1 MRLKFYHLG
10 LHSTSIVRDMK
21 LFFVFIWLGFIFG
34 FQWVNAQVENDNSSF
49 SFPPNTN
56 NDSNPFFEP
65 PPEQSPYLKGNF
77 LERPLDI
84 TDPTLNDKGVKI
96 NMEEQEKFLNPGDIY
111 LSKLKGKGVEAG
123 KDPKKFRTNQ
133 YMGDYRMKG
142 NKARIIFRDH
152 EYPDGD
158 RVRILH
164 NDQVIQPNVLLVER
178 FVGLTVELVPGFNKI
193 DFVALNQGT
202 SGPNTAEVRVYDEN
216 GEMTAANQW
225 NLATGVRATY
235 ILIKE

>member
-1 MRLKFYHLG
+1 MRLKYYHLG
-10 LHSTSIVRDMK
+10 LYSSS
-21 LFFVFIWLGFIFG
+21 VFRNLRLYFICIWFGLIFG

-49 SFPPNTN
+49 SFPSNR
-56 NDSNPFFEP
+56 NDNSNPFFEP
-65 PPEQSPYLKGNF
+65 PQEKSPYLKGDF
-77 LERPLDI
+77 MEKPLDI
-84 TDPTLNDKGVKI
+84 TDPTLDYKGDKI
-96 NMEEQEKFLNPGDIY
+96 NMGEQEKFLNAGDIY

-123 KDPKKFRTNQ
+123 KDPKKYRTNQ
-133 YMGDYRMKG
+133 YMGDYRMDG
-142 NKARIIFRDH
+142 NQARIIFRDH

-178 FVGLTVELVPGFNKI
+178 FVGLTIELVAGFNKI
-193 DFVALNQGT
+193 DFIALNQGT

-235 ILIKE
+235 VLIKE

>member
-1 MRLKFYHLG
+1 L
-10 LHSTSIVRDMK
+10 
-21 LFFVFIWLGFIFG
+21 IFE

-49 SFPPNTN
+49 SFPSNR
-56 NDSNPFFEP
+56 NDNSNPFFEP
-65 PPEQSPYLKGNF
+65 PQEKSPYLKGDF
-77 LERPLDI
+77 MEKPLDI
-84 TDPTLNDKGVKI
+84 TDPTLDYKGAKI
-96 NMEEQEKFLNPGDIY
+96 NMGEQEKFLNAGDIY
-111 LSKLKGKGVEAG
+111 LSKLKGKGLEAG
-123 KDPKKFRTNQ
+123 KDPKKYRTNQ
-133 YMGDYRMKG
+133 YMGDYRMDG
-142 NKARIIFRDH
+142 NQARIIFRDH

-178 FVGLTVELVPGFNKI
+178 FVGLTIELVAGFNKI
-193 DFVALNQGT
+193 DFIALNQGT

>member
-1 MRLKFYHLG
+1 MRLKYYHLG
-10 LHSTSIVRDMK
+10 LYSSSVFRN
-21 LFFVFIWLGFIFG
+21 LRLYFVCIWLGLIFG

-49 SFPPNTN
+49 SFPSNR
-56 NDSNPFFEP
+56 NDNSNPFFEP
-65 PPEQSPYLKGNF
+65 PQEKSPYLKGDF
-77 LERPLDI
+77 MEKPLDI
-84 TDPTLNDKGVKI
+84 TDPTLDYKGAKI
-96 NMEEQEKFLNPGDIY
+96 NMGEQEKFLNAGDIY
-111 LSKLKGKGVEAG
+111 LSKLKGKGLEAG
-123 KDPKKFRTNQ
+123 KDPKKYRTNQ
-133 YMGDYRMKG
+133 YMGDYRMDG
-142 NKARIIFRDH
+142 NQARIIFRDH

-178 FVGLTVELVPGFNKI
+178 FVGLTIELVAGFNKV
-193 DFVALNQGT
+193 DFIALNQGT

>member
-1 MRLKFYHLG
+1 MLSKFYFDALDLFPTDIRLG
-10 LHSTSIVRDMK
+10 SPFISIWVGM
-21 LFFVFIWLGFIFG
+21 LLS
-34 FQWVNAQVENDNSSF
+34 FQLTFAQVENDRSSL
-49 SFPPNTN
+49 SFPSN
-56 NDSNPFFEP
+56 NRDGSNSLLRP
-65 PPEQSPYLKGNF
+65 PAEESPYLKRDF
-77 LERPLDI
+77 LKKPLDM
-84 TDPTLNDKGVKI
+84 TDPSLDDKDTKI

-123 KDPKKFRTNQ
+123 KDPKKYRTNQ
-133 YMGDYRMKG
+133 YMGDYRIGG
-142 NKARIIFRDH
+142 NQARIIFRDH

-164 NDQVIQPNVLLVER
+164 NDVVIQPNVLLVER

-193 DFVALNQGT
+193 DFVALNQGS

-216 GEMTAANQW
+216 GDMTAANQW

>member
-1 MRLKFYHLG
+1 MRSKCYLKIYHSSLIDKG
-10 LHSTSIVRDMK
+10 STAPFISIWVA
-21 LFFVFIWLGFIFG
+21 LIFS
-34 FQWVNAQVENDNSSF
+34 FQFAIAQIENDNPSF
-49 SFPPNTN
+49 SFPSNSSDKPN
-56 NDSNPFFEP
+56 SLFKP
-65 PPEQSPYLKGNF
+65 PAEESPYLKGDF
-77 LERPLDI
+77 LEKPLDM
-84 TDPTLNDKGVKI
+84 TDPTLDDKGSKI

-111 LSKLKGKGVEAG
+111 LSKLKGREVEAG
-123 KDPKKFRTNQ
+123 KDPNKYRTNQ
-133 YMGDYRMKG
+133 YMGDYRIEG
-142 NKARIIFRDH
+142 DQARIIFRDH

-164 NDQVIQPNVLLVER
+164 NDMVIQPNVLLVER
-178 FVGLTVELVPGFNKI
+178 FVGLSLDLVPGFNKI

-216 GEMTAANQW
+216 GDMTAANQW

>member
-1 MRLKFYHLG
+1 MALG
-10 LHSTSIVRDMK
+10 LQLT
-21 LFFVFIWLGFIFG
+21 FG
-34 FQWVNAQVENDNSSF
+34 QIENNNPSF
-49 SFPPNTN
+49 SFPSDKN
-56 NDSNPFFEP
+56 NNSSPLFTP
-65 PPEQSPYLKGNF
+65 PAEESPYLRGDF
-77 LERPLDI
+77 LKKPLDM
-84 TDPTLNDKGVKI
+84 TDPSLNDKGPTI

-111 LSKLKGKGVEAG
+111 LSKLKGKGAEAG
-123 KDPKKFRTNQ
+123 KDPNKFRTNQ
-133 YMGDYRMKG
+133 YMGDYRIGG

-178 FVGLTVELVPGFNKI
+178 FVGLTVELIPGFNKI
-193 DFVALNQGT
+193 DFVALNQGS

-225 NLATGVRATY
+225 NLATGVKATY

>member
-1 MRLKFYHLG
+1 M
-10 LHSTSIVRDMK
+10 
-21 LFFVFIWLGFIFG
+21 
-34 FQWVNAQVENDNSSF
+34 
-49 SFPPNTN
+49 
-56 NDSNPFFEP
+56 
-65 PPEQSPYLKGNF
+65 
-77 LERPLDI
+77 
-84 TDPTLNDKGVKI
+84 TDPTLDGKGPKI
-96 NMEEQEKFLNPGDIY
+96 NMEEKEKFLDVGDIY

-123 KDPKKFRTNQ
+123 KDPKKYRTNQ
-133 YMGDYRMKG
+133 YMGDYRMDG
-142 NKARIIFRDH
+142 NQARIIFRDH

-164 NDQVIQPNVLLVER
+164 NDKVIQPNVLLAER

-193 DFVALNQGT
+193 DFIALNQGT

-216 GEMTAANQW
+216 GNMTANNQW

>member
-1 MRLKFYHLG
+1 MRVKYYHLG
-10 LHSTSIVRDMK
+10 LYSSSVFRN
-21 LFFVFIWLGFIFG
+21 LRLYLVFIWLGLIFG

-49 SFPPNTN
+49 SFPSNR
-56 NDSNPFFEP
+56 NDNSNPFFEP
-65 PPEQSPYLKGNF
+65 PQEKSPYLKGDF
-77 LERPLDI
+77 MEKPLDI
-84 TDPTLNDKGVKI
+84 TDPTLGYKGDKI
-96 NMEEQEKFLNPGDIY
+96 NMREQEKFLNAGDIY
-111 LSKLKGKGVEAG
+111 LSKLKGKGLEAG
-123 KDPKKFRTNQ
+123 KDPKKYRTNQ
-133 YMGDYRMKG
+133 YMGDYRMDG
-142 NKARIIFRDH
+142 NQARIIFRDH

-178 FVGLTVELVPGFNKI
+178 FVGLTVELVAGFNKI
-193 DFVALNQGT
+193 DFIALNQGT

-216 GEMTAANQW
+216 GQMTAANQW

>member
-1 MRLKFYHLG
+1 MLSKCYLDTFHSLSINAGPRHLFMSIWMG
-10 LHSTSIVRDMK
+10 LVLS
-21 LFFVFIWLGFIFG
+21 FQFG
-34 FQWVNAQVENDNSSF
+34 IAQLENNNSSF
-49 SFPPNTN
+49 SFPSN
-56 NDSNPFFEP
+56 NSDDSNSLLMP
-65 PPEQSPYLKGNF
+65 PPQESPYLKGNF
-77 LERPLDI
+77 LEKPLDM
-84 TDPTLNDKGVKI
+84 TDPTLDGKGTKI
-96 NMEEQEKFLNPGDIY
+96 NMEEKEKFLDVGDIY

-123 KDPKKFRTNQ
+123 KDPKKYRTNQ
-133 YMGDYRMKG
+133 YMGDYRMDG
-142 NKARIIFRDH
+142 NQARIIFRDH

-164 NDQVIQPNVLLVER
+164 NDKVIQPNVLLAER

-193 DFVALNQGT
+193 DFIALNQGT

-216 GEMTAANQW
+216 GNMTANNQW

>member
-1 MRLKFYHLG
+1 MVALNYIIGHLLSPFSRG
-10 LHSTSIVRDMK
+10 
-21 LFFVFIWLGFIFG
+21 FFAPLYGVISVFFLGHQFSFS
-34 FQWVNAQVENDNSSF
+34 QVENNSPSLRFPTYDDRSSSPLF
-49 SFPPNTN
+49 SPET
-56 NDSNPFFEP
+56 
-65 PPEQSPYLKGNF
+65 EQSPYLSGDF
-77 LERPLDI
+77 LKKPLDI
-84 TDPTLNDKGVKI
+84 TDPSLNKEGPSI
-96 NMEEQEKFLNPGDIY
+96 NMEEQEKFLDPGDFY
-111 LSKLKGKGVEAG
+111 LSKLKGKGAEEG
-123 KDPKKFRTNQ
+123 KDPNKFRTNQ
-133 YMGDYRMKG
+133 YMGDYRIDG
-142 NKARIIFRDH
+142 DKARIIFRDH

-178 FVGLTVELVPGFNKI
+178 FVGLTIALVPGFNKI

-216 GEMTAANQW
+216 GEMTASNQW

>member
-1 MRLKFYHLG
+1 MALG
-10 LHSTSIVRDMK
+10 LQLT
-21 LFFVFIWLGFIFG
+21 FG
-34 FQWVNAQVENDNSSF
+34 QIENNNPSF
-49 SFPPNTN
+49 SFPSDKN
-56 NDSNPFFEP
+56 NNSSPLLTP
-65 PPEQSPYLKGNF
+65 PAEESPYLRGDF
-77 LERPLDI
+77 LKKPLDM
-84 TDPTLNDKGVKI
+84 TDPSLNDRGPTI

-111 LSKLKGKGVEAG
+111 LSKLKGKGAEAG
-123 KDPKKFRTNQ
+123 KDPNKFRTNQ
-133 YMGDYRMKG
+133 YMGDYRIGG

-178 FVGLTVELVPGFNKI
+178 FVGLTVELIPGFNKI
-193 DFVALNQGT
+193 DFVALNQGS

-225 NLATGVRATY
+225 NLATGVKATY

>member
-1 MRLKFYHLG
+1 MRLKYYHLG
-10 LHSTSIVRDMK
+10 LYSSSVFRN
-21 LFFVFIWLGFIFG
+21 LRLYFVCIWLGLIFG

-49 SFPPNTN
+49 SFPSNR
-56 NDSNPFFEP
+56 NDNSNPFFEP
-65 PPEQSPYLKGNF
+65 PQEKSPYLKGDF
-77 LERPLDI
+77 MEKPLDI
-84 TDPTLNDKGVKI
+84 TDPTLDYKGAKI
-96 NMEEQEKFLNPGDIY
+96 NMGEQEKFLNAGDIY
-111 LSKLKGKGVEAG
+111 LSKLKGKGLEAG
-123 KDPKKFRTNQ
+123 KDPKKYRTNQ
-133 YMGDYRMKG
+133 YMGDYRMDG
-142 NKARIIFRDH
+142 NQARIIFRDH

-178 FVGLTVELVPGFNKI
+178 FVGLTIELVAGFNKI
-193 DFVALNQGT
+193 DFIALNQGT

>member
-1 MRLKFYHLG
+1 MALG
-10 LHSTSIVRDMK
+10 LQLT
-21 LFFVFIWLGFIFG
+21 FG
-34 FQWVNAQVENDNSSF
+34 QIENNNPSF
-49 SFPPNTN
+49 SFPSDKN
-56 NDSNPFFEP
+56 NNSSPLFTP
-65 PPEQSPYLKGNF
+65 PAEESPYLRGDF
-77 LERPLDI
+77 LKKPLDM
-84 TDPTLNDKGVKI
+84 TDPSLNDRGPTI
-96 NMEEQEKFLNPGDIY
+96 NMKEQEKFLNPGDIY
-111 LSKLKGKGVEAG
+111 LSKLKGKGAEAG
-123 KDPKKFRTNQ
+123 KDPNKFRTNQ
-133 YMGDYRMKG
+133 YMGDYRIGG

-178 FVGLTVELVPGFNKI
+178 FVGLTVELIPGFNKI
-193 DFVALNQGT
+193 DFVALNQGS

-225 NLATGVRATY
+225 NLATGVKATY

>member
-1 MRLKFYHLG
+1 LFICLMALG
-10 LHSTSIVRDMK
+10 LQLT
-21 LFFVFIWLGFIFG
+21 FG
-34 FQWVNAQVENDNSSF
+34 QIENNNPSF
-49 SFPPNTN
+49 SFPSDKN
-56 NDSNPFFEP
+56 NNSSPLFTP
-65 PPEQSPYLKGNF
+65 PAEESPYLRGDF
-77 LERPLDI
+77 LKKPLDM
-84 TDPTLNDKGVKI
+84 TDPSLNDRGPTI

-111 LSKLKGKGVEAG
+111 LSKLKGKGAEAG
-123 KDPKKFRTNQ
+123 KDPNKFRTNQ
-133 YMGDYRMKG
+133 YMGDYRIGG

-178 FVGLTVELVPGFNKI
+178 FVGLTVELIPGFNKI
-193 DFVALNQGT
+193 DFVALNQGS

-225 NLATGVRATY
+225 NLATGVKATY

>member
-1 MRLKFYHLG
+1 MRLIYYHLG
-10 LHSTSIVRDMK
+10 LHSSFNFNDLR
-21 LFFVFIWLGFIFG
+21 FSFACIWLGLIFG
-34 FQWVNAQVENDNSSF
+34 FQWGNAQVENENSSF
-49 SFPPNTN
+49 SFPSNTN
-56 NDSNPFFEP
+56 DNANLFFKP
-65 PPEQSPYLKGNF
+65 PQEESPYLKGDF
-77 LERPLDI
+77 MEKPLDI
-84 TDPTLNDKGVKI
+84 TDPTLDDKGARI
-96 NMEEQEKFLNPGDIY
+96 NMEEQEKFLNAGDIY
-111 LSKLKGKGVEAG
+111 LSKLKGKGLEAG
-123 KDPKKFRTNQ
+123 KDPKKYRTNQ
-133 YMGDYRMKG
+133 YMGDYRMDG
-142 NKARIIFRDH
+142 NQARIIFRDH

-178 FVGLTVELVPGFNKI
+178 FVGLTIELVAGFNKI
-193 DFVALNQGT
+193 DFIALNQGT

>member
-1 MRLKFYHLG
+1 MALG
-10 LHSTSIVRDMK
+10 LQLT
-21 LFFVFIWLGFIFG
+21 FG
-34 FQWVNAQVENDNSSF
+34 QIENNNPSF
-49 SFPPNTN
+49 SFPSDKN
-56 NDSNPFFEP
+56 NNSSPLFTP
-65 PPEQSPYLKGNF
+65 PAEESPYLRGDF
-77 LERPLDI
+77 LKKPLDM
-84 TDPTLNDKGVKI
+84 TDPSLNDRGPTI

-111 LSKLKGKGVEAG
+111 LSKLKGKGAEAG
-123 KDPKKFRTNQ
+123 KDPNKFRTNQ
-133 YMGDYRMKG
+133 YMGDYRIGG

-178 FVGLTVELVPGFNKI
+178 FVGLTVELIPGFNKI
-193 DFVALNQGT
+193 DFVALNQGS

-225 NLATGVRATY
+225 NLATGVKATY

>member
-1 MRLKFYHLG
+1 MALG
-10 LHSTSIVRDMK
+10 LK
-21 LFFVFIWLGFIFG
+21 LTFG
-34 FQWVNAQVENDNSSF
+34 QIENNNPSF
-49 SFPPNTN
+49 SFPSDKN
-56 NDSNPFFEP
+56 NNSSPLFTP
-65 PPEQSPYLKGNF
+65 PAEESPYLRGDF
-77 LERPLDI
+77 LKKPLDM
-84 TDPTLNDKGVKI
+84 TDPSLNDKEPI

-111 LSKLKGKGVEAG
+111 LSKLKGKGAEAG
-123 KDPKKFRTNQ
+123 KDPNKFRTNQ
-133 YMGDYRMKG
+133 YMGDYRIGG

-193 DFVALNQGT
+193 DFVALNQGS
-202 SGPNTAEVRVYDEN
+202 SGPNTAEVRVYDES

-225 NLATGVRATY
+225 NLATGVKATY

>member
-1 MRLKFYHLG
+1 MPSKYYLNMFHSSHIDAGLRLLFISIIIG
-10 LHSTSIVRDMK
+10 LVLSLQFCV
-21 LFFVFIWLGFIFG
+21 
-34 FQWVNAQVENDNSSF
+34 AQVENDNSSF
-49 SFPPNTN
+49 SFSSN
-56 NDSNPFFEP
+56 NSDDSNSLLQP
-65 PPEQSPYLKGNF
+65 PPEESPYLKRNF
-77 LERPLDI
+77 MEKPLKM
-84 TDPTLNDKGVKI
+84 TDPVLDDKGTNI
-96 NMEEQEKFLNPGDIY
+96 YMEENEKFLDPGDIY

-123 KDPKKFRTNQ
+123 KDPKKYRTNQ
-133 YMGDYRMKG
+133 YLGDYRMDG
-142 NKARIIFRDH
+142 NQARIIFRDH

-164 NDQVIQPNVLLVER
+164 NDRVIQPNVLLVER

-193 DFVALNQGT
+193 DFIALNQGT

-216 GEMTAANQW
+216 SNMTASNQW

>member
-1 MRLKFYHLG
+1 MRLKYYHLG
-10 LHSTSIVRDMK
+10 LHSSFDFKDFR
-21 LFFVFIWLGFIFG
+21 FYFVCIWLGLNFG

-49 SFPPNTN
+49 SFPSNTN
-56 NDSNPFFEP
+56 DINNLFFKP
-65 PPEQSPYLKGNF
+65 PQEESPYLKGDF
-77 LERPLDI
+77 MEKPLDI
-84 TDPTLNDKGVKI
+84 TDPTLDDKGAKI
-96 NMEEQEKFLNPGDIY
+96 NMEEQERFLNAGDIY
-111 LSKLKGKGVEAG
+111 LSKLKGKGIEAG
-123 KDPKKFRTNQ
+123 KDPKKYRTNQ
-133 YMGDYRMKG
+133 YMGDYRMDG
-142 NKARIIFRDH
+142 NQARIIFRDH

-178 FVGLTVELVPGFNKI
+178 FVGLNVELAPGFNKI
-193 DFVALNQGT
+193 DFIALNQGT

-216 GEMTAANQW
+216 GQMTAANQW

>member
-1 MRLKFYHLG
+1 MRLKYYHLG
-10 LHSTSIVRDMK
+10 LYSSSVFRNLRLH
-21 LFFVFIWLGFIFG
+21 FVCILLGLIFE

-49 SFPPNTN
+49 SFPSNTN
-56 NDSNPFFEP
+56 DNSNPFFEP
-65 PPEQSPYLKGNF
+65 PQEKSPYLKKDF
-77 LERPLDI
+77 MEKPLDI
-84 TDPTLNDKGVKI
+84 TDPTLDYKGAKI
-96 NMEEQEKFLNPGDIY
+96 NMGEQEKFLNAGDIY
-111 LSKLKGKGVEAG
+111 LSKLKGKGLEAG
-123 KDPKKFRTNQ
+123 KDPKKYRTNQ
-133 YMGDYRMKG
+133 YMGDYRMDG
-142 NKARIIFRDH
+142 NQARIIFRDH

-178 FVGLTVELVPGFNKI
+178 FVGLTIELVAGFNKI
-193 DFVALNQGT
+193 DFIALNQGT